1 MQKGISMILAILL
14 LLSSSGLTY
23 AQHFCLGREMMNDV
37 TLGEKH
43 LSCGMEI
50 QTTGCEDT
58 DHHPEKRKGCCD
70 NKYTQVD
77 TDDHFAKAD
86 FQIDFQK
93 NFILAYTAGFIL
105 KTVDNYPSNTH
116 FFIDYSP
123 PPLSPDIQVEHQVFL
138 I

>member
-1 MQKGISMILAILL
+1 
-14 LLSSSGLTY
+14 
-23 AQHFCLGREMMNDV
+23 MMNDV